1 MQNSNLY
8 ESFMALSGCRDNN
21 AFNVISL
28 EGMPHKLGMSR
39 EKFPMFFVRT
49 NNSSGMIQNSIRE
62 LLSIEYNVECQVVE
76 NNGDTVEDMFAIIT
90 LRTLEKHLQ
99 IYFID
104 IFLMMLKK
112 LPYEP
117 SKRELSVEI
126 EKLVTIF
133 SALTNPPR
141 KKIQGLWAELLLIE
155 RSKYPEVLIN
165 AWHTVTS
172 SKYDFTMGRDK
183 IEVKSTSSETRIHK
197 FSLDQLNPSPNSRL
211 LIASTIVR
219 ESGKCANG
227 LSIKGLYDKITAKLS
242 SIEAKLQLYKVI
254 AETIGSDIVKLEDIY
269 FDYITAS
276 DLLKFYDYQYIPR
289 ISKDS
294 VPNDVTEV
302 KFSSNLTSIEDIQ
315 DPNSDFDPDNSPLFK
330 CLF

>member
-1 MQNSNLY
+1 
-8 ESFMALSGCRDNN
+8 MALSECRDNN

-28 EGMPHKLGMSR
+28 EGMPHKLGISR

-49 NNSSGMIQNSIRE
+49 NTSSGMIQNSIRE
-62 LLSIEYNVECQVVE
+62 LLSVEYNVECQVLE
-76 NNGDTVEDMFAIIT
+76 NNGDKVEDIFAIIT
-90 LRTLEKHLQ
+90 LRTLENHLQ

-126 EKLVTIF
+126 EKLITIF

-141 KKIQGLWAELLLIE
+141 KKIQGLWAELLIIE
-155 RSKYPEVLIN
+155 RSKYPEMLIN
-165 AWHTVTS
+165 AWHTATS
-172 SKYDFTMGRDK
+172 AKYDFTMGQDK

-211 LIASTIVR
+211 LIASIIVR
-219 ESGKCANG
+219 ESGKSTNG
-227 LSIKGLYDKITAKLS
+227 LSVKGLYDKITAKVS
-242 SIEAKLQLYKVI
+242 SIEAKLQLYKII
-254 AETIGSDIVKLEDIY
+254 AETIGSDITKLEDIY
-269 FDYITAS
+269 FDYTTAS
-276 DLLKFYDYQYIPR
+276 DTLKFYEYQYIPR
-289 ISKDS
+289 ISKEN
-294 VPNDVTEV
+294 VPWGVTEV
-302 KFSSNLTSIEDIQ
+302 KFNCNLTSIDDIQ
-315 DPNSDFDPDNSPLFK
+315 NPNSDFDPDNSPLFK